1 MPFVSRREVL
11 LSGLAAAAGPA
22 LRPALAQRLD
32 HAEGLRPS
40 ARLRFAVPIPTP
52 FNATLELDL
61 PAHRQLLEFYRR
73 TGATAVLAV
82 SATGEML
89 SISWPEALVL
99 SRQAVAVFGRART
112 WASVSR
118 GTDVQSCLA
127 GIAELRAA
135 GVGVPVVVPGL
146 LAGEALSEGE
156 AVQRL
161 LAVGRAAGAPFG
173 LYEALAPYHRTLS
186 PQALTTLT
194 QTGTYRLL
202 KTTQGS
208 AAAVAALLQAAGP
221 GLQLY
226 AANTSDLAAVLT
238 DGAAGVLN
246 VSAAAFPELLA
257 ALVQRW
263 GDRSQAA
270 SLRGLCRWI
279 GDSDAAFQSALSFPR
294 GIKAAL
300 ALRGLAISP
309 RSRQAVADLSADQQ
323 AAVADRVQQF
333 KGWCR
338 DLDVSP
344 LA

>member
-22 LRPALAQRLD
+22 LRPSLAQRLD

-99 SRQAVAVFGRART
+99 SRQAVA
-112 WASVSR
+112 
-118 GTDVQSCLA
+118 
-127 GIAELRAA
+127 
-135 GVGVPVVVPGL
+135 
-146 LAGEALSEGE
+146 
-156 AVQRL
+156 
-161 LAVGRAAGAPFG
+161 
-173 LYEALAPYHRTLS
+173 
-186 PQALTTLT
+186 
-194 QTGTYRLL
+194 
-202 KTTQGS
+202 
-208 AAAVAALLQAAGP
+208 
-221 GLQLY
+221 
-226 AANTSDLAAVLT
+226 
-238 DGAAGVLN
+238 
-246 VSAAAFPELLA
+246 
-257 ALVQRW
+257 
-263 GDRSQAA
+263 
-270 SLRGLCRWI
+270 
-279 GDSDAAFQSALSFPR
+279 
-294 GIKAAL
+294 
-300 ALRGLAISP
+300 
-309 RSRQAVADLSADQQ
+309 DLSADQQ